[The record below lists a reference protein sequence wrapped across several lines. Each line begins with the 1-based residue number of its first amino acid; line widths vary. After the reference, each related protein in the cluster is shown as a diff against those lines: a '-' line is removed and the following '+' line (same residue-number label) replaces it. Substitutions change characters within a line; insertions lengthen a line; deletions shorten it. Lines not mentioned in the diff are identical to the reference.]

1 MKEKIIRYLK
11 DTYHPRAL
19 MVYGSYQ
26 RGDWDEYSDFDCMI
40 IVDGKEKKH
49 DETVFDGVPLDCFIF
64 TVKETEQEDPDTFL
78 TAYDSEIVLDD
89 GTGAALQRRVREY
102 VRAHTVT
109 APEDK
114 AFIRAWYL
122 KSLHRMEKNDDEGNY
137 RAAALLGESLADYF
151 LLRDMFYFG
160 SKKGIACLKAD
171 DPAGYALFHEAV
183 TRRERTGITAW
194 AEYVIA
200 SQT

>member
-11 DTYHPRAL
+11 ETYHPRAL

-26 RGDWDEYSDFDCMI
+26 RGDQDEYSDFDCMI
-40 IVDGKEKKH
+40 VVNAKEKKH
-49 DETVFDGVPLDCFIF
+49 DETVIDGVPLDCFIF
-64 TVKETEQEDPDTFL
+64 TAEETEREDADTFL

-89 GTGAALQRRVREY
+89 GIGAALRERVREY

-109 APEDK
+109 ASEDK
-114 AFIRAWYL
+114 DFIRAWYRKTL
-122 KSLHRMEKNDDEGNY
+122 RRMEKNDDEGNY
-137 RAAALLGESLADYF
+137 RAAALLGESLTDYF

-160 SKKGIACLKAD
+160 SKKGAAYLKAH

-183 TRRERTGITAW
+183 TRRELKEITAW

-200 SQT
+200 